1 MGPSDDQAWESLLPS
16 EVVADTAVRKK
27 IEKFQRRT
35 AQRDRVHSS
44 QGREAMAIQRRAR
57 A

>member
-1 MGPSDDQAWESLLPS
+1 MESLLPS